1 MPISRPV
8 FPKMKSFRIG
18 SGEKR
23 QRGGFSLVEAT
34 FSIGLLSF
42 GFLTLAPLLALGLK
56 TARLTRDDR
65 ATAQIAQTLIEDAR
79 QGTLAPGTVY
89 LDIQGTALTSSA
101 TNSTPMAA
109 YTAQSTSVTPY
120 QGSASLTQMT
130 LRVTPLGAPDRARTY
145 AVVYQTPQ

>member
-1 MPISRPV
+1 
-8 FPKMKSFRIG
+8 MKSFRIRLA
-18 SGEKR
+18 KKK

-56 TARLTRDDR
+56 TARLARDDR

-89 LDIQGTALTSSA
+89 LDIQGTALSSA
-101 TNSTPMAA
+101 NSTQMAA
-109 YTAQSTSVTPY
+109 YTAQSTSITPY
-120 QGSASLTQMT
+120 QGSISLTQMT
-130 LRVTPLGAPDRARTY
+130 LRVTPLGAPDRVRTY
-145 AVVYQTPQ
+145 AVVYQTPPLPAP